1 MSAWM
6 QGHHPPSMSVAYR
19 CGGTPLSSEL
29 PADWMVL
36 VAGGLLAVGVLGAG
50 FANRLRAP
58 GLLLFLAIG
67 MVIADDGLAL
77 VTLNEPVF
85 AQGVGTVALVIILF
99 EGGLTTKP
107 RDLRAAAAPGAIL
120 ATLGV
125 VITAVVVAGGA
136 ALLFAV
142 DDLTAVLLGSV
153 VASTDAA
160 AVFDVLRRAPLPRR
174 LTSLLEV
181 ESGGNDPV
189 AVMLTIG
196 ALETWQRTPALSEW
210 VLFGLRQLGGGVFIG
225 VLVGLAGAWL
235 LNRVRLGAGGL
246 YPVLALALAGLAY
259 GVTASFG
266 GSGFLAVYA
275 AGLLIGARVPRH
287 RRTIRTF
294 HEGLAAGSS
303 IGLFLLLGILVFP
316 SDLPAVTIPAL
327 LIAGILVFVAR
338 PIAVLLCLPL
348 FGYGW
353 RDLALLSWAGL
364 RGAVPIVLAT
374 FPLAA
379 GHPDGRLIFNVV
391 FFVVI
396 VSAAL
401 QGLTVGWVADRLGL
415 RSEGRIWSPVAE
427 VLPLDEVD
435 GVEAELVEVDVREDL
450 HVAGRQLREVPL
462 PEGGLATT
470 LLRDG
475 RALIP
480 TGSTRLEGG
489 DVLLVAMPRRQGAA
503 TRLVA
508 WARGEQHQRE
518 AEDAE

>member
-1 MSAWM
+1 M
-6 QGHHPPSMSVAYR
+6 
-19 CGGTPLSSEL
+19 
-29 PADWMVL
+29 L
-36 VAGGLLAVGVLGAG
+36 VAGGLLAVSVLGAG
-50 FANRLRAP
+50 FASRLRVP

-67 MVIADDGLAL
+67 MAIADDGLAL
-77 VTLNEPVF
+77 VTLNDPVL
-85 AQGVGTVALVIILF
+85 AQAVGTVALVIILF

-107 RDLRAAAAPGAIL
+107 RDLRTAAAPGLIL
-120 ATLGV
+120 ATVGV
-125 VITAVVVAGGA
+125 VITAAVVAGGA
-136 ALLFAV
+136 ALLFDI

-174 LTSLLEV
+174 LTALLEV
-181 ESGGNDPV
+181 ESGANDPV
-189 AVMLTIG
+189 AIILTIG
-196 ALETWQRTPALSEW
+196 ALETWQRSPAPSEW
-210 VLFGLRQLGGGVFIG
+210 VLFAVRQLGGGVVIG
-225 VLVGLAGAWL
+225 VLFGLVGAWL

-259 GVTASFG
+259 GVTAGFG

-275 AGLLIGARVPRH
+275 AGLLVGAHVPRH
-287 RRTIRTF
+287 RRAIRSF

-316 SDLPAVTIPAL
+316 SDLPAVTASAL
-327 LIAGILVFVAR
+327 LIAGILVFIAR
-338 PIAVLLCLPL
+338 PVAVLLCLSL
-348 FGYGW
+348 LGYGW

-401 QGLTVGWVADRLGL
+401 QGLTVGWVAARLGL
-415 RSEGRIWSPVAE
+415 RSEGRVWSPVAE

-435 GVEAELVEVDVREDL
+435 GVDAELVEVDVHEDL

-462 PEGGLATT
+462 PDGGLATT

-475 RALIP
+475 RALVP

-489 DVLLVAMPRRQGAA
+489 DVLLVAMPRRHGAA
-503 TRLVA
+503 PRLVA
-508 WARGEQHQRE
+508 WARGEQQ
-518 AEDAE
+518 ALDDEDVE